1 MVIFKRRFKKM
12 KDSAVKI
19 ERCYLRH
26 KRNRKVAKDRDMKY
40 LMALEKKVLSV
51 KEHDHLEKSASII

>member
-12 KDSAVKI
+12 KDSVVKI

-26 KRNRKVAKDRDMKY
+26 KRNREVAKDRDIEY
-40 LMALEKKVLSV
+40 VRALEEKVLSV